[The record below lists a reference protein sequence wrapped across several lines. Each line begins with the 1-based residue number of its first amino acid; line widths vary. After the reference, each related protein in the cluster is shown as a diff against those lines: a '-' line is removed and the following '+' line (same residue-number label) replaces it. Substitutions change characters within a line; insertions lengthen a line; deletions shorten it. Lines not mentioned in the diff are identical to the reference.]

1 MVSNTRD
8 RSIDSARREDSRKGQ
23 VDRCEV
29 VNVRPHVAPY
39 PDDKDF
45 NTVDVQLIDR
55 PRINGKPL
63 HIKYVKLNSL
73 QRYHGKFQGEPWT
86 PRIGDMIYVYWL
98 AEREALVLGLCTSVE
113 QEPVCRSQAD
123 AHHQEYVFKLCPWE
137 EPKTNQDGNYVEFP
151 NPKHPECYKWW
162 PKTRDSLWIFDCL
175 EGHNTPSC
183 CGQACNSLDDHQ
195 SSTCFKNFSDISPTT
210 IDLPRRFKFLHRCG
224 SFWYYDDDGTIH
236 IAGKVSG
243 NIKNQQIFYPSGK
256 ILLEN
261 VVDSCDVVLDDDGDI
276 KLNPAKTVYIDG
288 DLNISGFCTHGG
300 CSCEGEFAQLEGV
313 AGGQT
318 LCGGTEEDE
327 ELTLCGTS
335 DASKGCVKVDADLE
349 CTGNAQL
356 PTICG
361 DDQVDGELVLCGTSD
376 VSKGQV
382 TIDADLE
389 CNGDLCTQIKAAIK
403 AYCDTLYAAS
413 GGSVTN
419 GDSHDHSGGDGAQI
433 DHGGLGGLGDD
444 DHSQYAKLAGRS
456 GGQTIQGGTAS
467 GDDLVLESTA
477 HATKGIIEAKSE
489 LVSSVFVAYS
499 QFRMIAGNYGSMI
512 RNDGNDTYL
521 LLTASG
527 DQYGKYNALRPFS
540 FNNTTGNVTMGH
552 DVYVGGN
559 CSALSFT
566 DRTPGYSG
574 DALAEIKQITN
585 NARGGISHKTLPAF
599 ARTNRID
606 PKTGEVTECRNI
618 GNMVS
623 ILTKAVQQLTNKLEA
638 AEKKIAELEAKA

>member
-1 MVSNTRD
+1 MVSNVRD
-8 RSIDSARREDSRKGQ
+8 RNIDSSRREDSRKGQ

-55 PRINGKPL
+55 PRVNGKPL
-63 HIKYVKLNSL
+63 TIKYVKLNSL
-73 QRYHGKFQGEPWT
+73 QRYHGRFQGEPWNA
-86 PRIGDMIYVYWL
+86 RIGDMVYIYWL

-195 SSTCFKNFSDISPTT
+195 SSTCFKNFSDISPTS

-224 SFWYYDDDGTIH
+224 AYWYYDNDGTIELASKLNAALKCH
-236 IAGKVSG
+236 
-243 NIKNQQIFYPSGK
+243 QTFYPSGR
-256 ILLEN
+256 ILLQNDVTGNFIDIKATDE
-261 VVDSCDVVLDDDGDI
+261 VEIDAATIRLDGDVVITG
-276 KLNPAKTVYIDG
+276 
-288 DLNISGFCTHGG
+288 SCTHGS
-300 CSCEGEFAQLEGV
+300 CSCESEFASLDGK

-318 LCGGTEEDE
+318 LCGGTGVDE
-327 ELTLCGTS
+327 ELTLRGTS
-335 DASKGCVKVDADLE
+335 DASKGCVNVDSDLKCSGNCQLPSIFGSDLE
-349 CTGNAQL
+349 
-356 PTICG
+356 
-361 DDQVDGELVLCGTSD
+361 DGILTLCGTSD

-382 TIDADLE
+382 TIDSDLE
-389 CNGDLCTQIKAAIK
+389 CSGSLGTTIKSSIK
-403 AYCDTLYAAS
+403 SYCDGLYS
-413 GGSVTN
+413 SSSNGVTN

-433 DHGGLGGLGDD
+433 DHGGLAGLGDD
-444 DHSQYAKLAGRS
+444 DHTIYLKLAGRTSYQKVS
-456 GGQTIQGGTAS
+456 GVTQFSPPNFDPAQYGNDFSEKFDSSTKGRGFFLGWNRSA
-467 GDDLVLESTA
+467 GKGESDFINH
-477 HATKGIIEAKSE
+477 HATGAPGGFRFYEYNQSTKNVDLLVDIEGDGD
-489 LVSSVFVAYS
+489 VYIV
-499 QFRMIAGNYGSMI
+499 GN
-512 RNDGNDTYL
+512 
-521 LLTASG
+521 LTADS
-527 DQYGKYNALRPFS
+527 
-540 FNNTTGNVTMGH
+540 
-552 DVYVGGN
+552 YV
-559 CSALSFT
+559 
-566 DRTPGYSG
+566 DHTPGYGG
-574 DALAEIKQITN
+574 DALAELKNITN
-585 NARGGISHKTLPAF
+585 DAQGRISHKTLPAF

-623 ILTKAVQQLTNKLEA
+623 ILTKAVQQLTEKLEA
-638 AEKKIAELEAKA
+638 TEKKIAELEAKV